1 LNKDN
6 TVLPQPRFTLV
17 MDEGPTPGQ
26 EFQLTQDNIILG
38 RETGPDVD
46 YAISSPTISR
56 RHACITRKGQQY
68 FLMDLGSSNG
78 TFLNGE
84 RLGGEPRPLDSGDRI
99 QLGSSVTL
107 TYRSIG
113 AADPTRAAQHDD
125 TPLAATV
132 MGDLGDLLPPTTPP
146 QLIVIVAGDPPNTYN
161 LTRDTFTIGRAED
174 NDIIINAKTV
184 SRHHARLELAPGG
197 YQFVV
202 LPEASNPVLF
212 EGRSLTK
219 PHLMRHND
227 ILRIGSLDAGLMV
240 TMVYHSPSE
249 AAVEEEAL
257 TIKFGEKN
265 LLQIGRDP
273 SNDVVLDAPNVSRFH
288 AKVERIGQ
296 RYRISDLRSSNGTF
310 VNDRRVEGDVWLNPE
325 DTIRIGSYRF
335 VMGEDA
341 LDQYDE
347 SSGLRAD
354 MYNLNKWVRKDLNI
368 LQNISATFK
377 PRELIVIVGQSGGGK
392 TTLLDAI
399 AGYRPATHG
408 RVFVNDIDIYRN
420 FDAVRHNIGYVP
432 QQNIIHM
439 ELTVYQALDYAAR
452 LRMPPDTTDEERHQR
467 IMEVLNDLDIT
478 HRKDTQV
485 SSLSGGQQ
493 KRVSIGVELLTSPG
507 LFFLDEAT
515 SGLDPGTETALM
527 QLLRR
532 LADQG
537 RTIVLVTH
545 ATKNVMLAD
554 KVLFMARGGYLA
566 WFGPPDEALEYFD
579 KYRSEH
585 DRRTSEM
592 EFDKIYA
599 ILEAT
604 QDTPE
609 DWANRYQAHPA
620 YQKYILEPLEMKRQ
634 ELEAARELSPKE
646 VGLTRAPKVRRQVS
660 SLRQFLILSSRNLKI
675 LTRDRVSLILM
686 LGAAP
691 LVSLLDVL
699 VAFMVGRN
707 SFDFAE
713 GSFDGI
719 LTGFFLI
726 IIFAIFV
733 GGLSQMREIVKE
745 DQIYKRERLV
755 NLKIAPY
762 VFSKVWVAALL
773 ALYHAAAYTSIHYLA
788 YEMPGGSLEFVL
800 IYVSMVLVTMAGM
813 MLGLFTS
820 AISPSA
826 NTAPM
831 IMIVLLMPQIVL
843 SGSLVPLPGPISAPA
858 ATRWAFEG
866 LISISGVGSD
876 IASDLCWELPE
887 ELREVMNIED
897 KTAQCKCMGLN
908 ILREEICSFP
918 GVGDFYDPAIEEP
931 PPEDPTPLRDKP
943 REPEIPPAPE
953 KPEDESDS
961 VAMAEYFEAME
972 IYQGDVT
979 VIQDAYKAEMEAY
992 ETEAKLYQAE
1002 IESYQRE
1009 YLGWEI
1015 ARAAAI
1021 DPAEGI
1027 IRTLYEDYG
1036 WTFVDKN
1043 DTQAFWSKILT
1054 TWTAQVVIIVVL
1066 LLGVLFMVKRKDAI

>member
-1 LNKDN
+1 M
-6 TVLPQPRFTLV
+6 LPQPRFKLV
-17 MDEGPTPGQ
+17 MDQGPTPGH
-26 EFQLTQDNIILG
+26 EFELTQDSIIMG
-38 RETGPDVD
+38 REMDKDVD
-46 YAISSPTISR
+46 YVISSPTVSR

-68 FLMDLGSSNG
+68 FLVDLGSSNG

-84 RLGGEPRPLDSGDRI
+84 RLGGEPRPLKSDDRI
-99 QLGSSVTL
+99 QLGGTVTL
-107 TYRSIG
+107 ILRSVG
-113 AADPTRAAQHDD
+113 AADPTRVAKRDE
-125 TPLAATV
+125 TPLAAT
-132 MGDLGDLLPPTTPP
+132 MLGDLEDYIPPTTPP
-146 QLIVIVAGDPPNTYN
+146 QFIVIVAGEPPNTYN
-161 LTRDTFTIGRAED
+161 LTREAFTIGRADD
-174 NDIIINAKTV
+174 NDIVISAKTV
-184 SRHHARLELAPGG
+184 SRHHARLEIAPGG
-197 YQFVV
+197 YQFVT

-212 EGRSLTK
+212 EGRPLSEPRL
-219 PHLMRHND
+219 LRHND

-273 SNDVVLDAPNVSRFH
+273 GNDVVLDAPNISRFH
-288 AKVERIGQ
+288 AQVELIGQ

-310 VNDRRVEGDVWLNPE
+310 VNDQRVEGDVWLNPE
-325 DTIRIGSYRF
+325 DTIRIGPYRF

-341 LDQYDE
+341 LAQYDE

-354 MYNLNKWVRKDLNI
+354 MYNLNKWVHKDLNI

-420 FDAVRHNIGYVP
+420 FDAIRQNIGYVP
-432 QQNIIHM
+432 QENIIHM

-452 LRMPPDTTDEERHQR
+452 LRMPPDTTNEERHQR
-467 IMEVLNDLDIT
+467 IMEVLDDLDIA

-554 KVLFMARGGYLA
+554 RVLFMARGGYLA

-579 KYRSEH
+579 QHRSENE
-585 DRRTSEM
+585 RRTSDM

-599 ILEAT
+599 ILET
-604 QDTPE
+604 PQHGSPE
-609 DWANRYQAHPA
+609 DWSNRYQTHPA
-620 YQKYILEPLEMKRQ
+620 YQRYILEPLEMKRQ
-634 ELEAARELSPKE
+634 ELEAAQVPSPE
-646 VGLTRAPKVRRQVS
+646 EIAPIRAPKVRRQVS
-660 SLRQFLILSSRNLKI
+660 SLRQFLILSSRNIKI

-691 LVSLLDVL
+691 LVALLDVL
-699 VAFMVGRN
+699 IAFMVGSN
-707 SFDFAE
+707 PFDFVE
-713 GSFDGI
+713 GSFEDI
-719 LTGFFLI
+719 MMGFFLI
-726 IIFAIFV
+726 VIFAVFV
-733 GGLSQMREIVKE
+733 GALSQMREIVKE
-745 DQIYKRERLV
+745 NQIYKRERLV

-762 VFSKVWVAALL
+762 VFSKVWIAVLL
-773 ALYHAAAYTSIHYLA
+773 ALYHAAAYTIIHNLA
-788 YEMPGGSLEFVL
+788 YDMPGGAQEFIL
-800 IYVSMVLVTMAGM
+800 MYVSMLLAAMAGM

-820 AISPSA
+820 AISPNA

-831 IMIVLLMPQIVL
+831 IVIVLLMPQIVL
-843 SGSLVPLPGPISAPA
+843 SGSLVPLPGPVSAPA
-858 ATRWAFEG
+858 STRWAFEG
-866 LISISGVGSD
+866 LMSISGVGSD

-887 ELREVMNIED
+887 ELREVMSIED

-908 ILREEICSFP
+908 VLREEICSFP
-918 GVGDFYDPAIEEP
+918 GAGEFYDPAIEEP
-931 PPEDPTPLRDKP
+931 APIEPPPLRDKP
-943 REPEIPPAPE
+943 PEPEIPPAPE

-972 IYQGDVT
+972 LYQEELT
-979 VIQDAYKAEMEAY
+979 AIQDGYRAEMEVYEAEAEVYQAEMEAY
-992 ETEAKLYQAE
+992 LEENLE
-1002 IESYQRE
+1002 
-1009 YLGWEI
+1009 WEI
-1015 ARAAAI
+1015 AREAAVN
-1021 DPAEGI
+1021 PAEGLI
-1027 IRTLYEDYG
+1027 GTIYEDYG

-1043 DTQAFWSKILT
+1043 DSQAFWSKILT
-1054 TWTAQVVIIVVL
+1054 TWIAQGVIIAVL
-1066 LLGVLFMVKRKDAI
+1066 LLGVLLMVKRKDAV

>member
-1 LNKDN
+1 
-6 TVLPQPRFTLV
+6 VLPQPPFVLV
-17 MDEGPTPGQ
+17 MDQGPAPGQ

-38 RETGPDVD
+38 RETGKDVD
-46 YAISSPTISR
+46 YVIPSPTVSR
-56 RHACITRKGQQY
+56 RHACITRKEQQY

-78 TFLNGE
+78 TFLNGD
-84 RLGGEPRPLDSGDRI
+84 RLGGEPRALNPGDRI
-99 QLGSSVTL
+99 QLGGTVTL
-107 TYRSIG
+107 IYRSIG
-113 AADPTRAAQHDD
+113 AADPTRVARRDD
-125 TPLAATV
+125 TPLAAT
-132 MGDLGDLLPPTTPP
+132 MLGDLGDYIPPTTPP
-146 QLIVIVAGDPPNTYN
+146 QFIVIVAGDPPNTYN
-161 LTRDTFTIGRAED
+161 LTQDTFTIGRAQG
-174 NDIIINAKTV
+174 NDIVISAKTV
-184 SRHHARLELAPGG
+184 SRHHARLELALGG
-197 YQFVV
+197 HQFVV
-202 LPEASNPVLF
+202 LPEASNPVLY
-212 EGRSLTK
+212 EGRPLSEPRL
-219 PHLMRHND
+219 LRHND

-249 AAVEEEAL
+249 AAVEEEVQ

-288 AKVERIGQ
+288 ASVERVGQ

-310 VNDRRVEGDVWLNPE
+310 VNDQQVLEEVWLNPE
-325 DTIRIGSYRF
+325 DTIRVGPYRF

-341 LDQYDE
+341 LAQYDE

-354 MYNLNKWVRKDLNI
+354 MYNLNKWVHKDLNI
-368 LQNISATFK
+368 LQNISATFR

-408 RVFVNDIDIYRN
+408 RVFVNNIDIYRN
-420 FDAVRHNIGYVP
+420 FDAIRQNIGYVP
-432 QQNIIHM
+432 QENIIHM
-439 ELTVYQALDYAAR
+439 ELTIYQALDYAAR
-452 LRMPPDTTDEERHQR
+452 LRMPSDTTDEERHQR
-467 IMEVLNDLDIT
+467 IMEVLDDLDIT

-579 KYRSEH
+579 RYRSDH
-585 DRRTSEM
+585 DHRTSEM

-599 ILEAT
+599 ILEAP
-604 QDTPE
+604 QASPE

-620 YQKYILEPLEMKRQ
+620 YQQYILEPLELKRQ
-634 ELEAARELSPKE
+634 ELEAAQEPPPHE
-646 VGLTRAPKVRRQVS
+646 VAPTRAPKVRRQVS

-675 LTRDRVSLILM
+675 LTRDHVSLILM

-699 VAFMVGRN
+699 IAFLVGRKQ
-707 SFDFAE
+707 FDFVE
-713 GSFDGI
+713 GSFEDI
-719 LTGFFLI
+719 LMGFFLI
-726 IIFAIFV
+726 IIFAVFV

-745 DQIYKRERLV
+745 NQIYKRERLV

-762 VFSKVWVAALL
+762 VFSKVWIAVLL
-773 ALYHAAAYTSIHYLA
+773 ALYQAAAYTIIHYLA
-788 YEMPGGSLEFVL
+788 YDMPGGALEFVL
-800 IYVSMVLVTMAGM
+800 MYVSMVLVAMAGM

-820 AISPSA
+820 AISPNA

-831 IMIVLLMPQIVL
+831 IVIVLLMPQIVL

-858 ATRWAFEG
+858 STRWAFEG
-866 LISISGVGSD
+866 LVSISGVGSD
-876 IASDLCWELPE
+876 VASDLCWELPE
-887 ELREVMNIED
+887 ELREVMSIED
-897 KTAQCKCMGLN
+897 RTAQCKCMGLN
-908 ILREEICSFP
+908 VLREEICSFP
-918 GVGDFYDPAIEEP
+918 GVGEFYDPAIEEP
-931 PPEDPTPLRDKP
+931 APEEPPPLRDKP
-943 REPEIPPAPE
+943 PEPEIPPAPE

-972 IYQGDVT
+972 VYQEEVT
-979 VIQDAYKAEMEAY
+979 AIQDGYKAEMEGY
-992 ETEAKLYQAE
+992 EAEAEVYQAE
-1002 IESYQRE
+1002 MEAYLEENIE
-1009 YLGWEI
+1009 WEI
-1015 ARAAAI
+1015 AREAAVN
-1021 DPAEGI
+1021 PAEGLI
-1027 IRTLYEDYG
+1027 GTIYEDYG

-1066 LLGVLFMVKRKDAI
+1066 LLGVLFMVKRKDVI